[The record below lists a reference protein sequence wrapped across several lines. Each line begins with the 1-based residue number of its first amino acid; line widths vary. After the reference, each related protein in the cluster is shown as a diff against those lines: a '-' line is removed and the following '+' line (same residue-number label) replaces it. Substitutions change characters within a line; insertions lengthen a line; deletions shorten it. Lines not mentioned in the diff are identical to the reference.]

1 MANLKV
7 GQSRGGSQG
16 FMSRGNPPRENFRDH
31 FNDHLVVK
39 TKRVFNFISNWNKKF
54 SGSNVY
60 IPIEDFIYRVIK
72 IIGNYDLL
80 FQFAN

>member
-1 MANLKV
+1 MVYYVPIPQK
-7 GQSRGGSQG
+7 
-16 FMSRGNPPRENFRDH
+16 DH
-31 FNDHLVVK
+31 GTVASLD
-39 TKRVFNFISNWNKKF
+39 TRRWTPECYNWNKKF